1 MSSTPQSPE
10 SDMRDALAHLWA
22 RRETRIRAELKELRG
37 LMQGPPGAAKH
48 ERAGSIAHDLAGLC
62 GVFGFVDASAAASEF
77 EQLLSQTPGAIEM
90 QHLSL
95 LIDEIERS
103 LFGNPS

>member
-1 MSSTPQSPE
+1 
-10 SDMRDALAHLWA
+10 
-22 RRETRIRAELKELRG
+22 
-37 LMQGPPGAAKH
+37 
-48 ERAGSIAHDLAGLC
+48 
-62 GVFGFVDASAAASEF
+62 VFGFVDASAAASEF